1 MEAYRRGYVADFC
14 ESVKSGGFFV
24 AVAVAV
30 AVDAFEISPEVEEG
44 FIGGKKLS
52 KMSEVSSFFDF
63 RERLRTDS
71 KAAHVYAS

>member
-14 ESVKSGGFFV
+14 ESVKSGGFF
-24 AVAVAV
+24 VAVAV

-52 KMSEVSSFFDF
+52 KMSEVSSFS
-63 RERLRTDS
+63 RTITHGLESSPRLRQLI
-71 KAAHVYAS
+71 